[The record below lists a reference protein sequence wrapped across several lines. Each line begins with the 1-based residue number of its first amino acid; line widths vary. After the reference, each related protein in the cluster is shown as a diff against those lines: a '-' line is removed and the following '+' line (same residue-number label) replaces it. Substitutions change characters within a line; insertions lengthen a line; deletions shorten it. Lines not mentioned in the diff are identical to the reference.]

1 MEPIIN
7 PLWIYLAELCG
18 NLRLGIGLCGVVSVI
33 IVVIWSCLYYIEEAE
48 HKCPRCFIVLS
59 ILMVLCNF
67 LPSQKTV
74 LTMMAVSQITPNNI
88 EIVGDTG
95 KDLVDYVME
104 KVDEIINADED
115 NG

>member
-18 NLRLGIGLCGVVSVI
+18 SLRLGVGLCGIFAAI
-33 IVVIWSCLYYIEEAE
+33 IVVIWCGCYHIEEVE
-48 HKCPRCFIVLS
+48 YKCPRCFIVLS